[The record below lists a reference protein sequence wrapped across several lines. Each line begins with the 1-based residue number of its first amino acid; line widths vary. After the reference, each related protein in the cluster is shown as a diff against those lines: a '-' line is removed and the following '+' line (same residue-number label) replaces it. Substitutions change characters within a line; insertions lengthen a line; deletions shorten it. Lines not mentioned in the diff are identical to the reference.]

1 MSFLSK
7 SSDLGLHHQKR
18 PLFRQHF
25 LNRLPL
31 PHGQRSLRPSFS
43 SRSLSPCTM
52 RTPRPTCVSE
62 GKPFRR
68 LLIVSKKTAVR
79 QNCVW
84 TWDTSIRD
92 SVQKKRQKC
101 PRQELN
107 LVLDLRRVA
116 CDPAHSKDLLF
127 VSTSPGSRTPSYG
140 SEDRRASVTLERQIC
155 DTYIAIVEGSEVHD
169 ANGVASSPSRNRT
182 WSTSFGS
189 CHAIRHTH
197 GPNCQYPDLES
208 NQDLD
213 FRRVPCGPLHYR
225 DERADDWIRTSI
237 NRFTRAVP
245 FYV

>member
-1 MSFLSK
+1 MGVEPTWTGLQPVAWPSGSSVNESPAQADGRQLSFLSK

-18 PLFRQHF
+18 PFFRQHF

-52 RTPRPTCVSE
+52 RTPRPTCVSD

-84 TWDTSIRD
+84 TWDTSIHN

-116 CDPAHSKDLLF
+116 CDPAHSKDNV
-127 VSTSPGSRTPSYG
+127 VSVP
-140 SEDRRASVTLERQIC
+140 RQG
-155 DTYIAIVEGSEVHD
+155 VE
-169 ANGVASSPSRNRT
+169 PR
-182 WSTSFGS
+182 
-189 CHAIRHTH
+189 
-197 GPNCQYPDLES
+197 L
-208 NQDLD
+208 
-213 FRRVPCGPLHYR
+213 
-225 DERADDWIRTSI
+225 
-237 NRFTRAVP
+237 AVP
-245 FYV
+245 KTAVRPSHSQGIVSQ